1 MTILGTSEFTVDS
14 DMKEF
19 YENEADNVIRNS
31 GFSDAEEN
39 EAAETAAEE
48 TAAGET
54 AEETKAADDGKE
66 PEYAEAEA
74 ESAGQAEDAGYEW
87 KAGEEA
93 AAAKAAV
100 AAEELLKEE
109 ETAEKAASK
118 KDPKDREIA
127 DLKDRLT
134 RNLAE
139 FDNYRKRTDKEKA
152 AMFDLGAKHILEKLL
167 PVVDNFERAIQAA
180 PADTENTALKNYAE
194 GMEMIYRQLLKEL
207 EEAGV
212 KAMDCKGQPFD
223 PNFHNAVMHIEDE
236 SLGENVIAMELQKGY
251 MYKEQV
257 LRHAMVQV
265 AN

>member
-1 MTILGTSEFTVDS
+1 MTILGTSEYTVDS

-31 GFSDAEEN
+31 GYGDADQT
-39 EAAETAAEE
+39 EAAENAAEE
-48 TAAGET
+48 TGAEAAEQ
-54 AEETKAADDGKE
+54 AEAAREGTE

-74 ESAGQAEDAGYEW
+74 ESAGQAEDAEGYEW

-93 AAAKAAV
+93 AAAKAAA
-100 AAEELLKEE
+100 AAEELMKEEAAAEE
-109 ETAEKAASK
+109 ETSK

-180 PADTENTALKNYAE
+180 PADTENTALKGYAE

-212 KAMDCKGQPFD
+212 RAMDCKGQPFD
-223 PNFHNAVMHIEDE
+223 PNLHNAVMHIEDE